1 MVSKSGFQCLILVLA
16 ISFFP
21 PAAGGQGISL
31 DGILDKIQNQY
42 DIHKDFKAQ
51 FFQESLVKSLGKKQ
65 KAEGK
70 VYFKKPGKMRWIY
83 TDPFKQEII
92 SDGQTLWTYRPEEK
106 QVIVTRMAQ
115 AFQSQ
120 TPTTFL
126 AGLGNLKR
134 DFHARFEQKPS
145 PGKDYFLEMTPL
157 ETLGSL
163 EKLFLQVDEKTFDIV
178 CAKIQDVIGNVTEI
192 CFTDIQFD
200 NHLSD
205 DLFTFSPP
213 PGVEVFRLPGAPPAG
228 PTRK

>member
-1 MVSKSGFQCLILVLA
+1 MLSKGGFLCLIFLLA

-21 PAAGGQGISL
+21 SVAGGQGISL
-31 DGILDKIQNQY
+31 EGILDKIQTQY
-42 DIHKDFKAQ
+42 DMHKDFRAK
-51 FFQESLVKSLGKKQ
+51 FFQESLIKSLGKKQ

-92 SDGQTLWTYRPEEK
+92 SDGQILWTYRPEDK
-106 QVIVTRMAQ
+106 QVIVTKMAQ

-134 DFHARFEQKPS
+134 DFQARFDQEPS

-157 ETLGSL
+157 EFHGSL
-163 EKLFLQVDEKTFDIV
+163 EKLFLRVDEKTFNILS
-178 CAKIQDVIGNVTEI
+178 AKIQDVIGNVTEI
-192 CFTDIQFD
+192 RFADIQFD
-200 NHLSD
+200 NHLPD

-213 PGVEVFRLPGAPPAG
+213 QGVEVFRLPGAPPAG

>member
-1 MVSKSGFQCLILVLA
+1 MLLKNGSRCLILLLA
-16 ISFFP
+16 VNFFP
-21 PAAGGQGISL
+21 SLADGEGISL
-31 DGILDKIQNQY
+31 EGILDKVQTQY
-42 DIHKDFKAQ
+42 DVHKDFKAQ
-51 FFQESLVKSLGKKQ
+51 FFQESLIKSLGKKQ

-92 SDGQTLWTYRPEEK
+92 SDGRTLWTYRPEDK
-106 QVIVTRMAQ
+106 QVIVAKMAQ

-134 DFHARFEQKPS
+134 DFQARFGQAPS

-157 ETLGSL
+157 ESHGSL
-163 EKLFLQVDEKTFDIV
+163 EKLFLQVDQKTFHILR
-178 CAKIQDVIGNVTEI
+178 AQIQDVMGNVTEI
-192 CFTDIQFD
+192 RFADIHFD
-200 NHLSD
+200 NRLPE

-213 PGVEVFRLPGAPPAG
+213 EGVEVFRLPGGAPAG
-228 PTRK
+228 PIGK